1 MRERRGTMPGLN
13 LIPEDDLYLAFV
25 PTTDIDPWLYDLVDG
40 NRKLAANHRM
50 IFRAGNESKRRRSHL
65 KGQT

>member
-1 MRERRGTMPGLN
+1 MPGLD

-25 PTTDIDPWLYDLVDG
+25 STTNIDPWFHDLVDG
-40 NRKLAANHRM
+40 NRKLAAHRGM
-50 IFRAGNESKRRRSHL
+50 MFRTGSRMKVKDDSHL